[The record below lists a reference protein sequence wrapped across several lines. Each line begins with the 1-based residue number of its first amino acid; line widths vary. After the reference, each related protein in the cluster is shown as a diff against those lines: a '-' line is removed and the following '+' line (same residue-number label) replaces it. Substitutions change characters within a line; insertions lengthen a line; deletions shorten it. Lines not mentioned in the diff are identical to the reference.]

1 MKLKI
6 KKPTLIEDWKKQL
19 RSYSA
24 LSLFANILIA
34 LAYGLSLAFG
44 MGLVYMSPFYIVLV
58 MGGVASL
65 GFLGRFLK
73 QNVEDKEEDDVQ

>member
-1 MKLKI
+1 MKLK
-6 KKPTLIEDWKKQL
+6 KPKLIEDWKKQL

-34 LAYGLSLAFG
+34 LSYGLSLAFG

-65 GFLGRFLK
+65 GFLGRFIK
-73 QNVEDKEEDDVQ
+73 QQKEDEDDVQ

>member
-1 MKLKI
+1 MKLK
-6 KKPTLIEDWKKQL
+6 KPKLIEDWKKQL
-19 RSYSA
+19 KSYSA

-65 GFLGRFLK
+65 GFLGRFIK
-73 QNVEDKEEDDVQ
+73 QVENDGDGDNVQ

>member
-1 MKLKI
+1 MKLK
-6 KKPTLIEDWKKQL
+6 KPKLIEDWKKQL
-19 RSYSA
+19 KSYSA

-65 GFLGRFLK
+65 GFLGRFIK
-73 QNVEDKEEDDVQ
+73 QVEDDEDEDNVQ

>member
-1 MKLKI
+1 MKLKN
-6 KKPTLIEDWKKQL
+6 KVVSDWKKQL

-24 LSLFANILIA
+24 ISLFANVLIA

-65 GFLGRFLK
+65 GFVGRFIK
-73 QNVEDKEEDDVQ
+73 QVEADEEQENVQ